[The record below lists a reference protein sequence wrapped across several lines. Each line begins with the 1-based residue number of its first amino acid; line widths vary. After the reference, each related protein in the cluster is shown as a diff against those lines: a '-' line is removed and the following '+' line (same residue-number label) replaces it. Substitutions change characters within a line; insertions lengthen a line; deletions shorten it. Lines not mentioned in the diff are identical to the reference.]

1 MNEKLLLNLVK
12 SKSNP
17 FKEITDEQALI
28 KVLAKEVYGETTNK
42 QKLQPN
48 KKKKKTTA
56 KNKKICIEFDK
67 RRHKSPTIKK
77 TSLYMTKSSID
88 DDSIMKRRARDTL
101 KRGF

>member
-1 MNEKLLLNLVK
+1 MNKKLILNLVK

-17 FKEITDEQALI
+17 FEEITDGQALLTA
-28 KVLAKEVYGETTNK
+28 LAKEFYGEATNK
-42 QKLQPN
+42 KKLQSN

-77 TSLYMTKSSID
+77 TSIG
-88 DDSIMKRRARDTL
+88 DDSIIKRRVRDTL
-101 KRGF
+101 KRG

>member
-17 FKEITDEQALI
+17 LKEITDEQALI

-56 KNKKICIEFDK
+56 KNKKKYIVFDE

-77 TSLYMTKSSID
+77 TSIG

-101 KRGF
+101 KRG

>member
-1 MNEKLLLNLVK
+1 MNKKLILNLVK

-17 FKEITDEQALI
+17 FEEITDGQALI
-28 KVLAKEVYGETTNK
+28 TVLAKEFYGETTNK

-56 KNKKICIEFDK
+56 KNKKKYIMFDE

-77 TSLYMTKSSID
+77 TSIG
-88 DDSIMKRRARDTL
+88 DDSITKRRVRDII